1 MKFLKEN
8 KLFIAVVLIILLA
21 GLYFFTTSVPIKYT
35 VSKDYTGMEYTADM
49 AVVSDSVKLHIYGDY
64 YDYIWEIRNEDYFM
78 GKFEISSI
86 PETMNTPAHFPIH
99 DSYIEPNG
107 NKKNVWM
114 WYPLLDELQGNIIME
129 KRFSKMFMEL
139 GNSYQNN
146 ILIFPAENHEQAVGV
161 YNELESVL
169 YKKDLFSESGNK
181 KDIVNRLPL
190 TTDWELEENP
200 NKEFNLLYQKNKVAS
215 ITEIRDFAYGADS
228 QMIVSNWI
236 GMHAFIAEET
246 RIAETSEGDR
256 IDKVLINIE
265 PSAAEEINGAKM
277 VQELH
282 YFYVASDNS
291 FMDIIMIDDA
301 YGPELEELLCSS

>member
-8 KLFIAVVLIILLA
+8 KLFIAVVLLILIA

-35 VSKDYTGMEYTADM
+35 VSRDYTGMEYTADM
-49 AVVSDSVKLHIYGDY
+49 DVVSDSVKLHIYGDY
-64 YDYIWEIRNEDYFM
+64 YDYIWETRNHDYFR

-86 PETMNTPAHFPIH
+86 PETSEHEAYFFTH

-107 NKKNVWM
+107 NKKEGWM
-114 WYPLLDELQGNIIME
+114 DYVMLHGFSGHIIME
-129 KRFSKMFMEL
+129 NRFSKMFIKL
-139 GNSYQNN
+139 GDSYQNT
-146 ILIFPAENHEQAVGV
+146 ILIFPAENHEQAAKV
-161 YNELESVL
+161 YNELESAI
-169 YKKDLFSESGNK
+169 YEKDLFSERENK
-181 KDIVNRLPL
+181 KDIVNRLLL
-190 TTDWELEENP
+190 TDGWELEENQ
-200 NKEFNLLYQKNKVAS
+200 NKVFSLLYQKNKVAS
-215 ITEIRDFAYGADS
+215 ITEIRNFAYGSNS

-246 RIAETSEGDR
+246 RITETVEDDR

-265 PSAAEEINGAKM
+265 PSAVEEINGAKM

-291 FMDIIMIDDA
+291 FMDIILLDDD
-301 YGPELEELLCSS
+301 YVPELEKLLCGS